1 MRSVVFDQTVHLS
14 CIWDNISI
22 ACLWGL
28 PLPASTWTDMM
39 DLVHIVL
46 PFFWVYVN
54 CTMLERIHCDNY
66 TYAYNALCSHPP
78 PCSYHPL
85 AILKDFIWPLHI
97 CIQCTLI
104 IFSLSVLFS
113 PPAPAG
119 TPQLIPYLH
128 LSPYFP
134 FRYSFC
140 MRETSGMPF
149 WVWFQLIWYPV
160 PFCQFLETIF
170 FSFFAALWFELRV
183 SSLLGRC
190 SCRLTCSGSPYN
202 FILYCWILPKMFHT
216 WIFLSY
222 FEQRLP
228 PWYFEIS
235 YTSRVMV
242 SWYWIKLAQIP

>member
-1 MRSVVFDQTVHLS
+1 VNTSFWCNEVSGLWLDSAYELYLGYYFYSMPLRSSH
-14 CIWDNISI
+14 
-22 ACLWGL
+22 ACLSMNSYDGSC
-28 PLPASTWTDMM
+28 PHCAS
-39 DLVHIVL
+39 L
-46 PFFWVYVN
+46 FFWVYAS
-54 CTMLERIHCDNY
+54 CIMFDRIHYDNY
-66 TYAYNALCSHPP
+66 TYAYNALCSHSP

-85 AILKDFIWPLHI
+85 AILKGFIWPLHI

-119 TPQLIPYLH
+119 APQIVPYLH

-149 WVWFQLIWYPV
+149 WVWLHLIWYPV

-170 FSFFAALWFELRV
+170 FSFFAALWFELWV
-183 SSLLGRC
+183 SSLLGKC
-190 SCRLTCSGSPYN
+190 SCHLTCSDSPYN

-235 YTSRVMV
+235 
-242 SWYWIKLAQIP
+242 